1 MHKAK
6 LNDYTDVVVI
16 LTSEDL
22 VEEQKAL
29 VSVIFFV
36 LLLFI
41 KNVLLATTA
50 FWLVTEAA
58 PARVVEKLFLFRVR
72 GVGSPKTGK
81 LCVNSI
87 SNELETNAD
96 GST

>member
-36 LLLFI
+36 LLFI